1 MNKDK
6 ASLIPLISFVFI
18 LLASVFGVT
27 QENDFVIGD
36 FVLSKFGLPIWSHGL
51 EGLHYSALISILFGI
66 IGLIGFASFF
76 KEVSLRLKVL
86 ILITLIFGHS
96 IFFQSYTIVKGY
108 SNGLE
113 TIDFYRNQSY
123 CNFRSTDDNKFIK
136 IDSKI
141 VLTNYSKN
149 RKYFYIRLLLNRDRD
164 QLMQDKSLI
173 AIDDQTNNPKVFS
186 LNPKTKTTINA
197 VFMARQNKGISSAS
211 GSFSDMDVIIFDKKG
226 EVKFIK
232 GIY

>member
-6 ASLIPLISFVFI
+6 ASLIPLISFIFI
-18 LLASVFGVT
+18 ILASVFGVT

-66 IGLIGFASFF
+66 IGLIGFASFS
-76 KEVSLRLKVL
+76 KEVSPRLKVL
-86 ILITLIFGHS
+86 VLITLIFEHS
-96 IFFQSYTIVKGY
+96 IFFQSYTLVKGY

-113 TIDFYRNQSY
+113 TIDFYRNQSHSD
-123 CNFRSTDDNKFIK
+123 FRSTDDNKFIK

-141 VLTNYSKN
+141 ILANYSKD

-197 VFMARQNKGISSAS
+197 VFMARQNKGISSVS
-211 GSFSDMDVIIFDKKG
+211 GSFSDMDVIIFNKEG

-232 GIY
+232 GVY